1 MRTIGLL
8 AGMSWESSLEYY
20 RILNEEVARRLGG
33 LHSAKCVM
41 VSIDFARLEAQQ
53 TSGQWNAAAGDLAQ
67 AARQLEL
74 AGAECVLI
82 CANTMH
88 KAAPAVQAAVGIPLL
103 HIADAAGE
111 RARAAGL
118 SKVALLGTRY
128 TMEEG
133 FLKDRLRERF
143 GFEVLIPPETE
154 RGQVHR
160 VIFEELVL
168 GKILPQSKETYLRI
182 IDGLVKQGA
191 QGIILG
197 CTEIGLLVQQSDRP
211 NVPFFDTVR
220 VHAEAAVDWALQ
232 E

>member
-1 MRTIGLL
+1 AAADL
-8 AGMSWESSLEYY
+8 AHA
-20 RILNEEVARRLGG
+20 ARRLE
-33 LHSAKCVM
+33 C
-41 VSIDFARLEAQQ
+41 
-53 TSGQWNAAAGDLAQ
+53 
-67 AARQLEL
+67 
-74 AGAECVLI
+74 AGAEWVLI

-88 KAAPAVQAAVGIPLL
+88 KAAPAARAAVGIPLL
-103 HIADAAGE
+103 HLAGAAGE
-111 RARAAGL
+111 RARGAGL
-118 SKVALLGTRY
+118 RKVALLGTRY

-191 QGIILG
+191 QGIIL
-197 CTEIGLLVQQSDRP
+197 
-211 NVPFFDTVR
+211 
-220 VHAEAAVDWALQ
+220 
-232 E
+232 